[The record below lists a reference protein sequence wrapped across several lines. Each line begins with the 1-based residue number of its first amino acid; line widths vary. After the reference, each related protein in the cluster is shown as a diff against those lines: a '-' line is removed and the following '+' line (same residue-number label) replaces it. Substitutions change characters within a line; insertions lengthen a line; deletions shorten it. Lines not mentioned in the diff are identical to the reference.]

1 MYNNNNNNKNSFSSD
16 HNYVVGNMSPRIS
29 FSNDFVESHSRLVN
43 NMANLHPPP
52 PPPVS
57 SDFEFSVSNHSMMS
71 ADELFS
77 KGRLLPFKNSSQ
89 QKTVSTL
96 REELLTSGED
106 DNVAA
111 SSSGKPPKSGRW
123 KGLLG
128 LRKSHATSKKQPDN
142 HHHNR
147 SAFDNSQN
155 FTGNSE

>member
-16 HNYVVGNMSPRIS
+16 HRNVVGNMSPRIS
-29 FSNDFVESHSRLVN
+29 FSNDFVESHSRL
-43 NMANLHPPP
+43 MNLHPSP

-77 KGRLLPFKNSSQ
+77 KGRLLPFKNNSQ

-96 REELLTSGED
+96 REELLTSGEED
-106 DNVAA
+106 DNVVA

-128 LRKSHATSKKQPDN
+128 LRKSHGTSKKQPDN
-142 HHHNR
+142 NNNR
-147 SAFDNSQN
+147 SVFLPQDNSQN

>member
-16 HNYVVGNMSPRIS
+16 HRNVVGNMSPRIS
-29 FSNDFVESHSRLVN
+29 FSNDFVESHSRLI
-43 NMANLHPPP
+43 NLHPSP

-106 DNVAA
+106 DNVVA

-128 LRKSHATSKKQPDN
+128 LRKSHSTSKKQPDN
-142 HHHNR
+142 NNR
-147 SAFDNSQN
+147 SAFLPHDNSQN
-155 FTGNSE
+155 FTG